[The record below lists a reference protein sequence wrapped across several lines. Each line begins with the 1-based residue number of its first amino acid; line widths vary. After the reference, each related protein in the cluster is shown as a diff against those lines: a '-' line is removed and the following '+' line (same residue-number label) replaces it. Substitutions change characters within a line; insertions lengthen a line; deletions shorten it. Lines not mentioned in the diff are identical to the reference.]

1 MTSVISRR
9 EQRFEVRVT
18 AQAKALLKRAALA
31 QGKTVSAY
39 VLDSSLAAAAE
50 ALADRREFR
59 LTAKQYDA
67 FVAALDAPIK
77 AKPRLDRLL
86 QSRSAIE

>member
-1 MTSVISRR
+1 
-9 EQRFEVRVT
+9 VT

-39 VLDSSLAAAAE
+39 VLDSSLAAAAA

-67 FVAALDAPIK
+67 FVAALDAPVK